1 MLIFIHFLYDYKRLL
16 FCLKKILSLIL
27 FSSLWNFSPRIPF
40 FPLLKKSSNFFRGH
54 DFWIFLK
61 YFIQKTLRIK
71 PFACIFQELKVSIM
85 MKIRKK
91 IILKVLKV
99 LPKKISL
106 QESIWSQSVWLVTVL
121 VIYKIK
127 NYVSEFIWWQL
138 YWYNCLFY
146 KQNFL

>member
-1 MLIFIHFLYDYKRLL
+1 MLIFIHFLFDYKRLL

-91 IILKVLKV
+91 NYFEGIKGITKENIPSGVNL
-99 LPKKISL
+99 
-106 QESIWSQSVWLVTVL
+106 ESISMTR
-121 VIYKIK
+121 
-127 NYVSEFIWWQL
+127 
-138 YWYNCLFY
+138 NCISDL
-146 KQNFL
+146 